1 MSNSPASQVKR
12 YMRLSPSNGS
22 GTFSFTN
29 GNPIIRFSVADTNAF
44 LMGKHMRFCGNL
56 KILRTTGTATDFN
69 QGCNIDRVSGVQSV
83 IQSISIGS
91 RRYSANVLEVVH
103 NYPRLAAQLYANTH
117 SPKGMRTQTFNE
129 QGAVGK
135 GRYNKNHL
143 GTLGTSGNL
152 NKADR
157 VLTSARKSAIA
168 KDGQMGTNGFD
179 FALRLNT
186 GLLMNEAI
194 PLNLLGGLEITINLA
209 PNFAS
214 MYGSEVD
221 ANCSY
226 TIEKPYLITPLL
238 YMTDMEIAGYN
249 KQAQGS
255 FSFMSY
261 QSLYSVLNSTDQSIV
276 HRLNS
281 RNLQS
286 VLQSYIPVKYLN
298 NIHYNQ
304 MALWDGGAVNAVE
317 YHKDG
322 VRYPLEYSI
331 NVRSTN
337 GDGTNENEDLQK
349 VDTNPQI
356 LWNAQTAIKSVKDIN
371 RSQVVPENLLGQT
384 KQDGV
389 WGTGLSWDMVS
400 GSGINVAGTL
410 TYDLKSKLQDPV
422 NKDLANATTPATANP
437 NHTLTTPYAQYSFY
451 LARQNLMINK
461 GQGILVM

>member
-1 MSNSPASQVKR
+1 
-12 YMRLSPSNGS
+12 MRLSPSNGA

-44 LMGKHMRFCGNL
+44 LLGKNMRFCGNI
-56 KILRTTGTATDFN
+56 KVFHTTGTQPTYDK
-69 QGCNIDRVSGVQSV
+69 GCNIDRVSGVQSV
-83 IQSISIGS
+83 IQSVSIGS

-103 NYPRLAAQLYANTH
+103 NYPRLASQLYANTH

-152 NKADR
+152 NRTDR
-157 VLTSARKSAIA
+157 VLESARKATIVGGA
-168 KDGQMGTNGFD
+168 TAGQMKTNGFD

-214 MYGSEVD
+214 MYGDEVD
-221 ANCSY
+221 ATCKY

-238 YMTDMEIAGYN
+238 YMTDMEVAQYN
-249 KQAQGS
+249 SQPQGT

-298 NIHYNQ
+298 NTSRNQ

-337 GDGTNENEDLQK
+337 GDGTNQNEDLQK
-349 VDTNPQI
+349 VDLNPQI
-356 LWNAQTAIKSVKDIN
+356 LWNSQTAIKSVKDIK
-371 RSQVVPENLLGQT
+371 RSQVLPENLLGVA

-410 TYDLKSKLQDPV
+410 TYDLKSKLQDPENIDIV
-422 NKDLANATTPATANP
+422 TNPSKLTANP

-451 LARQNLMINK
+451 LAKQNLMINK
-461 GQGILVM
+461 GQGIMVM

>member
-22 GTFSFTN
+22 GDFSFTN

-44 LMGKHMRFCGNL
+44 LMGKNMRFCGNI
-56 KILRTTGTATDFN
+56 KVFRDTATPATYN
-69 QGCNIDRVSGVQSV
+69 AGANVDRIAGFQSMIQSV
-83 IQSISIGS
+83 SIGS

-129 QGAVGK
+129 HGAVGK
-135 GRYNKNHL
+135 GRYNKNHM

-152 NKADR
+152 NATDR
-157 VLTSARKSAIA
+157 VLESARKGTIA
-168 KDGQMGTNGFD
+168 ADGQMGANGFD

-209 PNFAS
+209 PNFGS
-214 MYGSEVD
+214 MYGNDVT

-226 TIEKPYLITPLL
+226 TVSKPYLTCPLL
-238 YMTDMEIAGYN
+238 YMTDMEIAQYN
-249 KQAQGS
+249 SQTQGT

-286 VLQSYIPVKYLN
+286 VLQSYVPVKYLN
-298 NIHYNQ
+298 NRQYNQ
-304 MALWDGGAVNAVE
+304 MALWDGGAVNSVAYMKE
-317 YHKDG
+317 G
-322 VRYPLEYSI
+322 VRYPLEYNIS
-331 NVRSTN
+331 VRSTN

-349 VDTNPQI
+349 VSLTPQV
-356 LWNAQTAIKSVKDIN
+356 LWNSQTAIKSVKDIH
-371 RSQVVPENLLGQT
+371 RSQVIPENLLGQA

-389 WGTGLSWDMVS
+389 WGTGLSWDLVS
-400 GSGINVAGTL
+400 GAGINVAGTL
-410 TYDLKSKLQDPV
+410 TYDLKSKLEDPE
-422 NKDLANATTPATANP
+422 NKDLVGAGGLTNP

-451 LARQNLMINK
+451 LSRANLMINK
-461 GQGILVM
+461 GQGIMVM

>member
-22 GTFSFTN
+22 GEFSFTN

-44 LMGKHMRFCGNL
+44 LMGKNMRFCGNI
-56 KILRTTGTATDFN
+56 KVFSNGTVAPNYNTGT
-69 QGCNIDRVSGVQSV
+69 NIDRIAGFQSMIQSV
-83 IQSISIGS
+83 SIGS

-103 NYPRLAAQLYANTH
+103 NYPRLSAQLYANTH

-129 QGAVGK
+129 HGAVGK
-135 GRYNKNHL
+135 GRYNKNHM

-152 NKADR
+152 NITDR
-157 VLTSARKSAIA
+157 VLESARKGTIA
-168 KDGQMGTNGFD
+168 GDGQMGTNGFD

-209 PNFAS
+209 PNFGS
-214 MYGSEVD
+214 MYGNGVTAD
-221 ANCSY
+221 CKY
-226 TIEKPYLITPLL
+226 TVTKPYLVCPLL
-238 YMTDMEIAGYN
+238 YMSDMEVAQYN
-249 KQAQGS
+249 SQAQGT

-281 RNLQS
+281 RNMQS
-286 VLQSYIPVKYLN
+286 VLQSYVPVKYLN
-298 NIHYNQ
+298 NTKYNQ
-304 MALWDGGAVNAVE
+304 MALWDGGAVNSVAYMKE
-317 YHKDG
+317 G

-331 NVRSTN
+331 SVRSTN

-349 VDTNPQI
+349 VSLTPQV
-356 LWNAQTAIKSVKDIN
+356 LWNSQTAIKSVKDIH
-371 RSQVVPENLLGQT
+371 RSQVIPENLLGQA

-389 WGTGLSWDMVS
+389 WGTGISWDLVS
-400 GSGINVAGTL
+400 GAGINVAGTL
-410 TYDLKSKLQDPV
+410 TYDLKSKLEDPE
-422 NKDLANATTPATANP
+422 NKDLVGAGGTANP

-451 LARQNLMINK
+451 LSRANLMINK
-461 GQGILVM
+461 GQGIVVM

>member
-12 YMRLSPSNGS
+12 YMRLSPSNGA
-22 GTFSFTN
+22 GQFSFTN
-29 GNPIIRFSVADTNAF
+29 GNPVIRFSVADTNAF
-44 LMGKHMRFCGNL
+44 LMGKHMRFCGNI
-56 KILRTTGTATDFN
+56 KVFRTTDTPTNFDG
-69 QGCNIDRVSGVQSV
+69 GCNIDRVSGFQSV

-103 NYPRLAAQLYANTH
+103 NYPRLASQLYANTH

-152 NKADR
+152 NRADR
-157 VLTSARKSAIA
+157 VLKASRKATIA
-168 KDGQMGTNGFD
+168 DDGQMGENGFD

-214 MYGSEVD
+214 MYGDQVD
-221 ANCSY
+221 ANCKY
-226 TIEKPYLITPLL
+226 TIDKPYLITPLL
-238 YMTDMEIAGYN
+238 YMTDMEIAQYN
-249 KQAQGS
+249 SQAQGT

-298 NIHYNQ
+298 NTNYNQ
-304 MALWDGGAVNAVE
+304 MALWDGGAVNQVE

-331 NVRSTN
+331 DVRSTN
-337 GDGTNENEDLQK
+337 GDGTNANEDLQK
-349 VDTNPQI
+349 VDLNPQI
-356 LWNAQTAIKSVKDIN
+356 LWNAQTAIKSVKDIK
-371 RSQVVPENLLGQT
+371 RSQVVPENLLGQA
-384 KQDGV
+384 KHDGV

-400 GSGINVAGTL
+400 GSGVNVAGTL
-410 TYDLKSKLQDPV
+410 TYDLKTKLQDPDD
-422 NKDLANATTPATANP
+422 KDIVYDQATGTANP

-451 LARQNLMINK
+451 LAKQNLMINK
-461 GQGILVM
+461 GQGIMVM